1 MKIINR
7 KKAVITTIVFLTAWG
22 SLFSQVNVER
32 SKDKVTISGTAYYIH
47 QVRKGETSYSIS
59 RAYNITVEELT
70 RENPPAVYGIKEGQ
84 SLRIP
89 VKDLAL
95 PKQADNV
102 TSTKHRDESKYVYHI
117 LKPGETVYYLSK
129 TYGVSEN
136 EIIASN
142 PGIEISKLH
151 VGFEIAVP
159 RRVFMAEKQNLVT
172 PEKGYTFHKVV
183 EGESLSSIADIYG
196 VSVREL
202 RKENRNLRFP
212 QVGDYL
218 RIPGVLSAEVATTD
232 TVIADSSKIVTEK
245 PVVIEKPAGYTPITG
260 LKGTFNVAVLL
271 PFYLKENSKR
281 NEIDSSKTLKG
292 KKQYRQTRLP
302 EEWIYPRSY
311 DFVEMYEGILL
322 AADTLRS
329 LGLNINITP
338 FDIRSDTV
346 ELSKLIA
353 SGKLSEMNLII
364 GPVYSYNL
372 TRVAKYAKDLNIPIV
387 SPVPLINNSAI
398 NGNPTLFLA
407 STSLEIAQN
416 AIAKQISEY
425 HDNNIV
431 FIHADSLGTDT
442 DVKKFKNSI
451 FSELNKKLPYE
462 DIRFKE
468 LTFYSRSMFGT
479 DSINRLSHALSA
491 NTKNTVIIASE
502 DPPVISETLQ
512 DIHGLSRKF
521 NVSVFGYPV
530 LRELD
535 NLDPKYLFDMNMQ
548 IYSSSWIDYSRED
561 VLQFNS
567 DFRRK
572 FLTEPTEKSYA
583 WLGYDIL
590 YYFLSGLAVHGN
602 NFVLNPQIHFPDLLE
617 SEYNFVRTTT
627 GDGFEN
633 KKLFLIRYTKDY
645 DVKLVEEIKNSQI
658 E

>member
-1 MKIINR
+1 MKFISWI
-7 KKAVITTIVFLTAWG
+7 KAVSTAIVFLTACG

-32 SKDKVTISGTAYYIH
+32 SKDRVTISGTAYYIH

-70 RENPPAVYGIKEGQ
+70 KENPPAVYGIKEGQ

-89 VKDLAL
+89 VKELAV
-95 PKQADNV
+95 PKPANNI
-102 TSTKHRDESKYVYHI
+102 TNTKQRDESKYVYHI

-136 EIIASN
+136 EIITSN
-142 PGIEISKLH
+142 PGIEISKLP
-151 VGFEIAVP
+151 VGSEIIVP
-159 RRVFMAEKQNLVT
+159 RRDFMAERQT
-172 PEKGYTFHKVV
+172 FEPPEKEYTFHKVV
-183 EGESLSSIADIYG
+183 KGESLSSIADMYG

-218 RIPGVLSAEVATTD
+218 RIPGVKPAETATID
-232 TVIADSSKIVTEK
+232 TVIPDSSKIVTEK
-245 PVVIEKPAGYTPITG
+245 PLVIERPAGYTPVTG

-281 NEIDSSKTLKG
+281 NEIDSSKTIKG

-311 DFVEMYEGILL
+311 DFVEMYEGILI

-346 ELSKLIA
+346 ELSKLLE

-372 TRVAKYAKDLNIPIV
+372 TRVASYAKDHNIPVV

-398 NGNPTLFLA
+398 IGNPTLFLA
-407 STSLEIAQN
+407 SSSLEIVQN
-416 AIAKQISEY
+416 AIAKQVSQY
-425 HDNNIV
+425 YDNNIV
-431 FIHADSLGTDT
+431 FIHADSLGTDSE
-442 DVKKFKNSI
+442 VRKFKNTI
-451 FSELNKKLPYE
+451 FMELNNKLPFE

-468 LTFYSRSMFGT
+468 LTFYSRSMFGN

-491 NTKNTVIIASE
+491 NTGNTVIIASE

-521 NVSVFGYPV
+521 NINVFGYPV

-548 IYSSSWIDYSRED
+548 IYAANWIDYSRDD

-583 WLGYDIL
+583 WQGFDIL

-602 NFVLNPQIHFPDLLE
+602 NFILNPQIHFPDLLQT
-617 SEYNFVRTTT
+617 EYNFVPGAA

-633 KKLFLIRYTKDY
+633 QKLFLIRYTKDY
-645 DVKLVEEIKNSQI
+645 DVKLVEELNYPPV